1 MSDYIIDADP
11 FIPSGVPATVEQV
24 TAMVVDGILPAA
36 KVADLAARQQPD
48 DVKAAVLDAIAVKV
62 EAGADAADFTAVLS
76 DIGAKKSEI
85 ARAEPAVLFESAV
98 AAPSDIKQP
107 VGIDSLLIRSV
118 N

>member
-1 MSDYIIDADP
+1 MSDFVIDHDPCIPTGIAATPERVAELVADGVL
-11 FIPSGVPATVEQV
+11 PS
-24 TAMVVDGILPAA
+24 D

-85 ARAEPAVLFESAV
+85 ARAEPVLVESAV
-98 AAPSDIKQP
+98 AKP
-107 VGIDSLLIRSV
+107 VDLIAESLDA
-118 N
+118 